1 MVSKKTPAKCIRAH
15 KNHLRRG
22 RKRSPIKN
30 PATATVASVVVASIN
45 KSLYTCRGRLVKIF
59 SKLNCISGTPKKKTP
74 IRKRSN
80 YQILQKLP
88 QPDLRRALFD
98 NDEIALPPLITPGKS
113 TVFLDLDET
122 LIHSSTNPPPE
133 KYDFAVRPVIDGE
146 RVDFY
151 ILKRPFVDEFLE
163 SLSKKF
169 EIVVF
174 TAGIKEY
181 ASLVL
186 DKLDK
191 KNLISH
197 RLYRDSCKEL
207 DGKFVK
213 DLSDLGRDM
222 KRVVIVDDNPNS
234 YALQPRNAVPISPFT
249 NDLEDGELKRLM
261 EFFDG
266 CDGVED
272 MRIAVQDFLCE
283 DGDDCNNVLVEV

>member
-1 MVSKKTPAKCIRAH
+1 MVSKVLKKTPTKSLKAH

-30 PATATVASVVVASIN
+30 PATATVRSVVVASIN
-45 KSLYTCRGRLVKIF
+45 RSFYTCRGRLVKIF
-59 SKLNCISGTPKKKTP
+59 SKLTCISGTPTRTP
-74 IRKRSN
+74 RKRG
-80 YQILQKLP
+80 YKILEKV
-88 QPDLRRALFD
+88 PDLRRPLFD
-98 NDEIALPPLITPGKS
+98 EENPLPPSQSPEKS
-113 TVFLDLDET
+113 TIFLDLDET
-122 LIHSSTNPPPE
+122 LIHSNSNLPPE
-133 KYDFAVRPVIDGE
+133 KYDFVVRPVLDGD
-146 RVDFY
+146 RVEFY
-151 ILKRPFVDEFLE
+151 VLKRPFVDEFLE

-186 DKLDK
+186 DRLDRK
-191 KNLISH
+191 GLISH

-213 DLSDLGRDM
+213 DLSGLGRDM

-234 YALQPRNAVPISPFT
+234 YALQPENAIPIRPFT
-249 NDLEDGELKRLM
+249 NDLGDGELKRLM

-272 MRIAVQDFLCE
+272 MRVSVQHFLAE
-283 DGDDCNNVLVEV
+283 DNHKGGLVVEV